1 MRETIRERMRET
13 MRETM
18 REVIRETMREQRPD
32 GEADYWQLR
41 RREGWRRHIDLR
53 TRRTRRER
61 QEQMNV
67 LRFVVNT
74 TDGLVVRLLLG
85 AFFSGLL
92 AAGMTLLVASEG
104 TGQWPPSQ
112 LTYVAMVAIGV
123 IVAAMVSLFILLR
136 ATLRSLVRV
145 RTQPEQV
152 GSALPA
158 SADPV
163 SEQVP
168 TVIATSPH
176 R

>member
-1 MRETIRERMRET
+1 MRET
-13 MRETM
+13 M
-18 REVIRETMREQRPD
+18 RETMREQRPD

-41 RREGWRRHIDLR
+41 RREGWLRHISAR
-53 TRRTRRER
+53 TRQTRRER
-61 QEQMNV
+61 HEHMKV

-85 AFFSGLL
+85 AFFGGLL

-104 TGQWPPSQ
+104 TGEWPPQQ
-112 LTYVAMVAIGV
+112 LTYVAMVTIGA

-158 SADPV
+158 STDPV

-168 TVIATSPH
+168 TVIGTSPQG
-176 R
+176 

>member
-1 MRETIRERMRET
+1 MRET

-18 REVIRETMREQRPD
+18 REQRPE
-32 GEADYWQLR
+32 GEAEYWQLR
-41 RREGWRRHIDLR
+41 RHEGWRRHIDLR

-61 QEQMNV
+61 HEQMKV

-104 TGQWPPSQ
+104 TGEWPPSQ

-123 IVAAMVSLFILLR
+123 IVATMVSLFILLR

-158 SADPV
+158 SEQSA
-163 SEQVP
+163 SENGAKV
-168 TVIATSPH
+168 VATSPQG
-176 R
+176 

>member
-1 MRETIRERMRET
+1 MREAMREAMRET
-13 MRETM
+13 MRK
-18 REVIRETMREQRPD
+18 VIQETMREQRPD

-41 RREGWRRHIDLR
+41 RREGWRRHIDPG

-61 QEQMNV
+61 HEQMKV

-74 TDGLVVRLLLG
+74 TDGLIARLLLG
-85 AFFSGLL
+85 ATFGGLL

-104 TGQWPPSQ
+104 TGEWPPQQ

-123 IVAAMVSLFILLR
+123 IVALTVGLFILLR
-136 ATLRSLVRV
+136 AALRSLVRV

-152 GSALPA
+152 GSALPT
-158 SADPV
+158 
-163 SEQVP
+163 SEQSASEKGS

-176 R
+176 G

>member
-1 MRETIRERMRET
+1 MR
-13 MRETM
+13 
-18 REVIRETMREQRPD
+18 
-32 GEADYWQLR
+32 
-41 RREGWRRHIDLR
+41 
-53 TRRTRRER
+53 
-61 QEQMNV
+61 V

-85 AFFSGLL
+85 ATFSGLL

-104 TGQWPPSQ
+104 TGEWPPQQ
-112 LTYVAMVAIGV
+112 LTYVAMVTIGV

-158 SADPV
+158 SASPV
-163 SEQVP
+163 SEKGSP
-168 TVIATSPH
+168 VIATTPH

>member
-1 MRETIRERMRET
+1 MRDAMRDAMREAMRET
-13 MRETM
+13 MRE
-18 REVIRETMREQRPD
+18 QPPD

-53 TRRTRRER
+53 TRQTSRKR

-85 AFFSGLL
+85 AFFGGLL

-104 TGQWPPSQ
+104 TGEWPPSQ
-112 LTYVAMVAIGV
+112 LTYVAMVTVGV
-123 IVAAMVSLFILLR
+123 LVAVAVSLFILLR
-136 ATLRSLVRV
+136 AALRSLVRV

-152 GSALPA
+152 GSAIPA
-158 SADPV
+158 STDPV
-163 SEQVP
+163 SEKGSP
-168 TVIATSPH
+168 VIATSPQG
-176 R
+176 

>member
-1 MRETIRERMRET
+1 MK
-13 MRETM
+13 
-18 REVIRETMREQRPD
+18 
-32 GEADYWQLR
+32 
-41 RREGWRRHIDLR
+41 
-53 TRRTRRER
+53 
-61 QEQMNV
+61 V

-104 TGQWPPSQ
+104 TGEWPPSQ

-136 ATLRSLVRV
+136 ATLRILVRV

-152 GSALPA
+152 GSAIPTSETRA
-158 SADPV
+158 
-163 SEQVP
+163 SEQRP
-168 TVIATSPH
+168 AATAASPQG
-176 R
+176 